1 MKKSAQ
7 WQPDDQSDLLQ
18 FIGGLPPVEMAGD
31 ATTEDQRQ
39 NVKTLLIHY
48 QLLKDSLEAY
58 FSGQKSPIEDRQLR
72 ASVEADLKFYLGFYD
87 LVWFG

>member
-18 FIGGLPPVEMAGD
+18 FVGGLPPIEMTGN
-31 ATTEDQRQ
+31 ATTGDQRE
-39 NVKTLLIHY
+39 NVKTLLVHY

-72 ASVEADLKFYLGFYD
+72 TSVEADLKFYLGFYD